1 MKRMI
6 LLAIAGMALLAGCS
20 GPVNTTGRSSAPE
33 LGWLFLEKGPYTLST
48 HVDAAPGPASFEL
61 VKDLSLMADV
71 PEVVLRADVTVAPD
85 STLEVA
91 LGKLEPGF
99 YQVRLRDSVRWNIGV
114 RPDDVVSA
122 PDAPADFDAFW
133 ASTLEELSRIP
144 LEPVLT
150 EIPEHSNEVRTTYHV
165 SYPAY
170 GGAVSGGVVCIPNAP
185 GKYPVS
191 INYMGYG
198 ADVYYM
204 DPSANPGCIEY
215 LVSVRDQGI
224 YKGNQERWIDRGI
237 TSKETFYYRGAF
249 CDVKQAVDFAASLE
263 KADTTRMVAW
273 GESQG
278 GAFTFISAALDP
290 RIKAIAPSV
299 PFLGDYRDY
308 ARIVWWPVH
317 EVFAEADSIGL
328 PREELLDM
336 LRYFDVKNFA
346 PRIHCPV
353 YMAFGLQDPTCPPHT
368 NFSIYNNLGTTDKR
382 YLCVPTCGHGMWA
395 EKVWETERAAFLHPF
410 LYPLRVG
417 TYNLRF
423 SNLDNKSEENNWT
436 LREPRLLQSFL
447 SCDMDICG
455 VEEIGSAEQESLPR
469 QLSARGLSYDSYFF
483 DPYADDGV
491 GTRAHGLLWKKD
503 LFSLAGEP
511 HFFWLSNPP
520 DVRQSNDTVP
530 AWKANYTRGGF
541 CLTLKDKAD
550 HRYFVMVTHAPLNKE
565 QHAANAS
572 IYADMERRYNP
583 EGLPSFFVGDFN
595 ANEADACSAVHRS
608 YWADAYRAV
617 PSPAGPEGTFNAW
630 KWEAPSADHR
640 IDFIYYR
647 GEGVTPVAYTCDN
660 TLYGGYPSDH
670 FPVYADFFVME
681 QAPVRTAQVPF

>member
-1 MKRMI
+1 M
-6 LLAIAGMALLAGCS
+6 
-20 GPVNTTGRSSAPE
+20 
-33 LGWLFLEKGPYTLST
+33 
-48 HVDAAPGPASFEL
+48 
-61 VKDLSLMADV
+61 
-71 PEVVLRADVTVAPD
+71 
-85 STLEVA
+85 
-91 LGKLEPGF
+91 
-99 YQVRLRDSVRWNIGV
+99 NI
-114 RPDDVVSA
+114 
-122 PDAPADFDAFW
+122 
-133 ASTLEELSRIP
+133 
-144 LEPVLT
+144 
-150 EIPEHSNEVRTTYHV
+150 RTTLTV
-165 SYPAY
+165 
-170 GGAVSGGVVCIPNAP
+170 
-185 GKYPVS
+185 
-191 INYMGYG
+191 
-198 ADVYYM
+198 
-204 DPSANPGCIEY
+204 
-215 LVSVRDQGI
+215 
-224 YKGNQERWIDRGI
+224 
-237 TSKETFYYRGAF
+237 
-249 CDVKQAVDFAASLE
+249 FAASLMLLACKSNKNE
-263 KADTTRMVAW
+263 NMSTLNLTQEWDKTFPESELVNHSKVTFHNRYGIELAADMYVPRSFAGAQDDRLPAIAVSGPFGAVKEQSSGLYAQHMAERGFVTLAFDPSFT
-273 GESQG
+273 GESG
-278 GAFTFISAALDP
+278 GEPRRMASPDINTEDFLAAVDFLSNCDRVDPERIGIIGICGFGGMAVNAAALDP

-447 SCDMDICG
+447 TCDMDICG

-541 CLTLKDKAD
+541 CLTLKDRAD
-550 HRYFVMVTHAPLNKE
+550 HKYFVMVTHAPLNKE